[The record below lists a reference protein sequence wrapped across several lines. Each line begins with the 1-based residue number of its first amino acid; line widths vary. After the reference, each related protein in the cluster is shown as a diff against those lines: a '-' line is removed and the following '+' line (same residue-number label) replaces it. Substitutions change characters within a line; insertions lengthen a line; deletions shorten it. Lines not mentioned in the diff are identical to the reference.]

1 VPVDG
6 RPVFTVGFRAVN
18 GKKEAARDPMPKRLG
33 RYDVRG
39 RIGEGGMASVFLG
52 YYREATDG
60 RGRLVAM
67 KVIKEIYSLNQE
79 FVTMFTDEAKI
90 VSRLNHPNIVKVHE
104 LGVERNRLF
113 MAMEF
118 LNGQSLWNVWAACR
132 DKGVRLRYDVAAW
145 IGARVAE
152 GLHHAHELRD
162 EHGQPLDLVH
172 RDVNGSNIF
181 INYDGQVKV
190 IDFGLAKAANKVS
203 KTRAGMVKGKLAYMS
218 PEQTVGDDL
227 DRRTDVFALATTLWE
242 LTVDQRLFKGKDEV
256 DTLQRVHSALV
267 PNAMELVEGYPE
279 DLWLVLATALQRDP
293 EDRYPSSAQMA
304 IDLDRFARSSGRP
317 VNEEVVAGIMQA
329 LFSKEKAEHEAWV
342 ADATRAEP
350 AGAMPMKPQTE
361 VVVRNLDANLD
372 ADLSRPADP
381 ALSRRGDFAPA
392 SIRRPSQQLMA
403 AVRPGEDVWAPRS
416 MAGSDGFGAGPPS
429 AEVWMPKSMAGFGI
443 DIINPHSGNPVA
455 ASVDGMSP
463 ADLASEP
470 WVPPLS
476 TPEIPALHGRP
487 ASPFGGNTTPMH
499 LGEIGTEFE
508 LPLASA
514 PEPLPAPITAPGA
527 PAGSK
532 LPLILAAAF
541 AFLLVLA
548 GVAFAL
554 TRR

>member
-1 VPVDG
+1 
-6 RPVFTVGFRAVN
+6 
-18 GKKEAARDPMPKRLG
+18 MPKRLG

-90 VSRLNHPNIVKVHE
+90 VSRLNHPNIVKVYE

-152 GLHHAHELRD
+152 GLHHAHELCD

-242 LTVDQRLFKGKDEV
+242 LTVDHRLFKGKDEV

-293 EDRYPSSAQMA
+293 EDRYPSAAQMA

-372 ADLSRPADP
+372 AELSRPADP

-392 SIRRPSQQLMA
+392 SIRRPSQSMA

-416 MAGSDGFGAGPPS
+416 MAGADGFGAGPPS

-443 DIINPHSGNPVA
+443 DIIGPSGTPLPTA
-455 ASVDGMSP
+455 ADAMTP
-463 ADLASEP
+463 IDHASEP
-470 WVPPLS
+470 WVPPVSSADVAPLQ
-476 TPEIPALHGRP
+476 GRSG
-487 ASPFGGNTTPMH
+487 SPFGGNTAPMH

-514 PEPLPAPITAPGA
+514 PEALPAPITAPGV
-527 PAGSK
+527 PAASK

-541 AFLLVLA
+541 AVLLVLA
-548 GVAFAL
+548 GVGFAL

>member
-1 VPVDG
+1 
-6 RPVFTVGFRAVN
+6 VN
-18 GKKEAARDPMPKRLG
+18 AKKEAARDPMPKRLG

-52 YYREATDG
+52 HYREAADG

-132 DKGVRLRYDVAAW
+132 EKGVRLRYDVAAW

-152 GLHHAHELRD
+152 GLHHAHELCD
-162 EHGQPLDLVH
+162 EHGQPLNLVH

-242 LTVDQRLFKGKDEV
+242 LTVDQRLFKGKDEI

-267 PNAMELVEGYPE
+267 PNAMEMVEGYPE

-350 AGAMPMKPQTE
+350 AEAMPMKPQTE
-361 VVVRNLDANLD
+361 VVVRNLDANLEAD
-372 ADLSRPADP
+372 ASRPADP
-381 ALSRRGDFAPA
+381 TLSRRGDFAPA
-392 SIRRPSQQLMA
+392 SIRRPSQQGMA
-403 AVRPGEDVWAPRS
+403 AVRSGEDVWAPRS
-416 MAGSDGFGAGPPS
+416 MAGADVFGAGPPS
-429 AEVWMPKSMAGFGI
+429 AEVWMPKSMAGFGL
-443 DIINPHSGNPVA
+443 DIIGPHSGNPIA
-455 ASVDGMSP
+455 APGDRMAPV
-463 ADLASEP
+463 DLASEP

-476 TPEIPALHGRP
+476 NPEIPALHARP
-487 ASPFGGNTTPMH
+487 ASPFGGNTAPMD

-508 LPLASA
+508 LPLAA
-514 PEPLPAPITAPGA
+514 PPEPLPAPITAPGA
-527 PAGSK
+527 PKASK
-532 LPLILAAAF
+532 LPLILAGAF
-541 AFLLVLA
+541 AILLLLA
-548 GVAFAL
+548 GVGFAL